1 MIVITKVI
9 GPKKAGAYFTLV
21 VIISTL
27 VGMLYGAIVGYK
39 IV

>member
-1 MIVITKVI
+1 MRVI
-9 GPKKAGAYFTLV
+9 GVKKGGVYIGLV
-21 VIISTL
+21 VLISTL